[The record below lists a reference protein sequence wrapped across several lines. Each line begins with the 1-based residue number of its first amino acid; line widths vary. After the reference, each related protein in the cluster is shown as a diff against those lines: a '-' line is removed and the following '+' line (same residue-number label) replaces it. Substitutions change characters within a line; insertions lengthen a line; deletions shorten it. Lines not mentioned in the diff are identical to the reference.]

1 MFVVDLI
8 PDSICS
14 SKPIPARPQARLAN
28 FWLVGVFIVLALISC
43 SLQAAEERSSA
54 ATEPPELVYL
64 NTATAQELK
73 ERLIGVGQ
81 RRAEAIVAYRER
93 VGDFRNDD
101 ELSQVRGIGPHV
113 LSANKTRISY
123 APSGR
128 PAAANSRAAK
138 PSLAEKN

>member
-8 PDSICS
+8 PSSIRN
-14 SKPIPARPQARLAN
+14 SKPCHPTPKTEFAN
-28 FWLVGVFIVLALISC
+28 FWLAGLCIVLAQFSC
-43 SLQAAEERSSA
+43 SLQAAEVQSN
-54 ATEPPELVYL
+54 ATTEHPEIVYL

-81 RRAEAIVAYRER
+81 HRAEAIVAYRER

-101 ELSQVRGIGPHV
+101 ELSQVKGIGPHV
-113 LSANKTRISY
+113 LTANKARISY

-128 PAAANSRAAK
+128 PAAANSRAATHR
-138 PSLAEKN
+138 STEKN